1 MNQVATT
8 LAESGYHACIV
19 NAWTGA
25 GAAIACS
32 RSQSA
37 GYTM

>member
-19 NAWTGA
+19 NDCVGV
-25 GAAIACS
+25 AAPIAPS
-32 RSQSA
+32 RSHSA
-37 GYTM
+37 G

>member
-1 MNQVATT
+1 MNQVAMT

-19 NAWTGA
+19 NAWPGS
-25 GAAIACS
+25 GAAIAWS

-37 GYTM
+37 G